1 MWRWIMCPVIHT
13 RGRSALC
20 PRLGTGAGGARL
32 GVGSRP
38 TTLFLGGLR
47 PARTSVC
54 SWHVLAARAPAV
66 PGAVLLIAGAG
77 PLRASVPP
85 RGRRARPRR
94 FSDLPGRVAGAEKV
108 RFYQIADLFVF
119 PSSLEGFGLS
129 VAEAMSCGLPVLV
142 ANRARCPGD
151 RGRVESRGLR
161 SRQAARARQWPASCA
176 LKSGARRA
184 DRAPGGIDALFRWDR
199 AVSRFGEF
207 TETLSRWQGAP
218 AHAVSDV
225 IRTSEARDGSVAG
238 ARAEALSA
246 RPDLAA
252 LVTRAR
258 CDRGHPL
265 RSGGGQAGPPAPVL
279 DAPRGRGR
287 LLQAARVCQTTCGC
301 SDSTCN
307 AAWHGRRGSRARGA
321 GRSRFPFAQFRF
333 RTDRWHLV
341 ICHES
346 FMH

>member
-129 VAEAMSCGLPVLV
+129 VAEAMSCGLPVLCGQQGALPEPTGGGV
-142 ANRARCPGD
+142 DAAVFDPGKPQELVSGRLPALSRAARGG
-151 RGRVESRGLR
+151 RTARTGRVSTRF
-161 SRQAARARQWPASCA
+161 S
-176 LKSGARRA
+176 
-184 DRAPGGIDALFRWDR
+184 DGIER
-199 AVSRFGEF
+199 
-207 TETLSRWQGAP
+207 
-218 AHAVSDV
+218 
-225 IRTSEARDGSVAG
+225 
-238 ARAEALSA
+238 
-246 RPDLAA
+246 
-252 LVTRAR
+252 
-258 CDRGHPL
+258 
-265 RSGGGQAGPPAPVL
+265 
-279 DAPRGRGR
+279 
-287 LLQAARVCQTTCGC
+287 
-301 SDSTCN
+301 
-307 AAWHGRRGSRARGA
+307 
-321 GRSRFPFAQFRF
+321 
-333 RTDRWHLV
+333 
-341 ICHES
+341 
-346 FMH
+346 